1 LFFDG
6 RRVSAAP
13 GFWCGSLSLYFMMC
27 VKEIFRMGKD
37 YPFHRPERCLD
48 QQCKSTKVWGHGFI
62 LLYIQGYAERLPFR
76 RWRCSTCGRVYT
88 IRPCGY
94 WLRHSVPIWTIAEA
108 LRCRTTQGF
117 WNESSAFSR
126 QRRQQWFRALKA
138 NIKAHLGMDFSKG
151 FMEGF
156 SELASRGLAPVLRFG

>member
-1 LFFDG
+1 M
-6 RRVSAAP
+6 
-13 GFWCGSLSLYFMMC
+13 SLYFMMC
-27 VKEIFRMGKD
+27 VKEIFRLGRD

-76 RWRCSTCGRVYT
+76 RWRCPICGRVYT
-88 IRPCGY
+88 IRPCDY

-108 LRCRTTQGF
+108 LRYRTTQGF
-117 WNESSAFSR
+117 WSKSSGFSR
-126 QRRQQWFRALKA
+126 QRQQHWFRALKA
-138 NIKAHLGMDFSKG
+138 NIKAHLGMDFSHG

-156 SELASRGLAPVLRFG
+156 TALVSRGIVPVLRIG